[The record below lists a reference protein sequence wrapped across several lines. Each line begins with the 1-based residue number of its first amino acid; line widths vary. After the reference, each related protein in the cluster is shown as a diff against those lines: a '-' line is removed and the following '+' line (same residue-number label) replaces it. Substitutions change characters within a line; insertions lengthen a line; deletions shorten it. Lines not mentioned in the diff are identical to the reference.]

1 MDNKERE
8 ALRKIITK
16 LLEMEYNIISVDY
29 AISQLYEYNIRY
41 DSAFSRIDYIRRLY
55 DEIIEEIKSNES
67 LREIYNEAIEQRN
80 KELIK
85 ALEEITERLP
95 KSIVSTILA
104 LELTKFIANTLK
116 RLEKESQRREQK

>member
-95 KSIVSTILA
+95 KSTVNTILA
-104 LELTKFIANTLK
+104 LELTKFITNTLEK
-116 RLEKESQRREQK
+116 LEKESQRREQK